1 MLDSFLQLLKFESG
15 QLSFLK
21 FHFPKMSMLLNIETQ
36 AQFDDIFGYAMEALE
51 KAASCT

>member
-1 MLDSFLQLLKFESG
+1 MLI
-15 QLSFLK
+15 
-21 FHFPKMSMLLNIETQ
+21 NIETQ